1 MATCQLIVP
10 ELLVLRS
17 IILVICLSA
26 YHHSEGTFGIGSCKA
41 AMTEF
46 GKGNGSQED
55 QREGFSMDDGLIIAL
70 LF

>member
-1 MATCQLIVP
+1 
-10 ELLVLRS
+10 
-17 IILVICLSA
+17 
-26 YHHSEGTFGIGSCKA
+26 
-41 AMTEF
+41 MTEF